1 MASGQQSRSGL
12 GWTGGMAPGLLWPDS
27 LDSNNHRNK
36 GFAKLPHLS
45 TTPEPGKREALIGL
59 SMSVQG
65 RPLG

>member
-12 GWTGGMAPGLLWPDS
+12 GWAGGMAPGSLWPDS
-27 LDSNNHRNK
+27 LDFNNHGNK

-45 TTPEPGKREALIGL
+45 TGKREALIGL